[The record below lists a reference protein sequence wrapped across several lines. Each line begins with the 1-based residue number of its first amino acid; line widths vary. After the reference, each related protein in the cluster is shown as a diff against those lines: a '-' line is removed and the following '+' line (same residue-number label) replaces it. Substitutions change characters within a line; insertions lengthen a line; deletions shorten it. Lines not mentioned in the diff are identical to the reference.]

1 MMVCE
6 ISPWL
11 REANSVID
19 MLSSVLLTVASN
31 DSDDVI
37 VEDSSSGS
45 TTDVTLLGE
54 GSASMTELVSAPESD
69 EVSAADRVSELVTI
83 SDRSVGCARMLVGVV
98 KSDSITTELVPV
110 ISSTILELTTSSDAD
125 DAIETCSETTLD
137 GISVKDGRIETSVA
151 ISRVVSGSIEVSVWA
166 SPIEMIDGAV
176 VISARLL
183 EETDSVVCVRIL
195 VGVTNSDSMGTVLV
209 LALLRSIT
217 ELLASGKLGTFVCEE
232 RSSDTTLERISVAE
246 ERVGASV
253 TIWETVVC
261 VSDTGV
267 VNGKRSDV
275 SVRVLIGG
283 TSDSTAELSIT
294 TELKEELSWVAELE
308 PRSPSPVSRD
318 SGDTDADVIRSRI
331 LLDGKSVITGTNPV
345 TESEDSTVAEGIA
358 RTLVVKSD
366 IVSDETEVLDARS
379 ELNVMDGSSVVS
391 KVLGFEDSG
400 SRTELS
406 ITVEIKDE
414 ASWTTETLSTELV
427 AGISDASV
435 TKERMSSL
443 VIDGK
448 SLVESGTDVVSSVG
462 SALVMEGVEMT
473 DKSSELIVV
482 DGKLVVSSRML
493 ENAVSDSLVEVSTT
507 VGIRD
512 GLSGITKLV
521 ADNSSAVVTEIT
533 LSSPVIDGKLFV
545 RVDVGVVSSV
555 GSALVIRGV
564 ELIDKSSELIVID
577 GSPTV
582 SSRVLD
588 VTESISMI
596 ELSTTVGIN
605 DEASWATELVT
616 RTSGVVVA
624 EKTTSVLVID
634 CKSLVGANVDMTSR
648 VPSVLVTEGVGISD
662 GSSKLTVVEGNLVAS
677 STMPVDIGS
686 TATAGMAEMS
696 IAVGIPEEAP
706 STELMEAISGFNVTE
721 ERISSPVIDGKSLV
735 RTGPDVASTVKSVL
749 VVIGESSE
757 RSLKLDVTDN
767 SSPSTVLVGRG
778 SWPIAE
784 PSVTDVMIDDV
795 SCAMELASIMLVS
808 EITITGVTELESS
821 TLTLDGIS
829 VTEGNIEVVSR
840 VTPMSVVDDTEAWDW
855 ISLLV
860 VTSGISVG
868 CSRGS
873 VVTED
878 SLSSTE
884 LLTESWAESVG
895 VTGVKDSVWTA
906 DAESSGSE
914 SEVKEVMNVVGP
926 PRMSRVEVSMLV
938 RSSETVAVGRT
949 GISLEVT
956 TLL

>member
-1 MMVCE
+1 MVCE

-11 REANSVID
+11 REAISVID

-31 DSDDVI
+31 DPDDVI

-69 EVSAADRVSELVTI
+69 EVSAADRASELVII
-83 SDRSVGCARMLVGVV
+83 SDRSVGCARMLVGVA

-110 ISSTILELTTSSDAD
+110 TSSTILELTTSSDAD
-125 DAIETCSETTLD
+125 DAIETCSETTLE

-166 SPIEMIDGAV
+166 SPIEVIDGAV

-183 EETDSVVCVRIL
+183 EETGSVVCVRIL

-209 LALLRSIT
+209 LALSRSKT

-232 RSSDTTLERISVAE
+232 RSWDTTLERISVAE

-261 VSDTGV
+261 VPDTDV
-267 VNGKRSDV
+267 VDGKRSDV
-275 SVRVLIGG
+275 SVRVLIGE
-283 TSDSTAELSIT
+283 TSDSIAELSIT

-318 SGDTDADVIRSRI
+318 SGDTDADVIGSRI

-345 TESEDSTVAEGIA
+345 TESEDSPVAEGIA
-358 RTLVVKSD
+358 RTLFVKSET
-366 IVSDETEVLDARS
+366 VSDETEVSDARS

-391 KVLGFEDSG
+391 KVLGVEDSG

-435 TKERMSSL
+435 TEERISSL

-448 SLVESGTDVVSSVG
+448 SLVGSGTDVVSSVG

-473 DKSSELIVV
+473 DESSELIVV
-482 DGKLVVSSRML
+482 DGNLVVSSRML

-512 GLSGITKLV
+512 GLFGIAKLV
-521 ADNSSAVVTEIT
+521 ADNSSAVVTEAT

-545 RVDVGVVSSV
+545 GVDVGIVSSV

-564 ELIDKSSELIVID
+564 KLTDKSSELIVID
-577 GSPTV
+577 GNPTV

-616 RTSGVVVA
+616 RTSGAVVA
-624 EKTTSVLVID
+624 GKTTSVLVID
-634 CKSLVGANVDMTSR
+634 CKSLIGANVDMTSR

-677 STMPVDIGS
+677 STMLVGIGS
-686 TATAGMAEMS
+686 TAAAGVVEMS
-696 IAVGIPEEAP
+696 IAVGISEEVP
-706 STELMEAISGFNVTE
+706 STELMEAISGSNVTE
-721 ERISSPVIDGKSLV
+721 ERIPSLVVDGKSLV
-735 RTGPDVASTVKSVL
+735 RTGPDVASTVESVL

-757 RSLKLDVTDN
+757 RSLKLDVTDD
-767 SSPSTVLVGRG
+767 SSPSAVLVGRG
-778 SWPIAE
+778 SRPIAE
-784 PSVTDVMIDDV
+784 PSVTDVVIDDV
-795 SCAMELASIMLVS
+795 SCAMELASIVLVS
-808 EITITGVTELESS
+808 ETTVTGVTELESS

-840 VTPMSVVDDTEAWDW
+840 VSPMSVVDDTEAWDW
-855 ISLLV
+855 ISPLAV
-860 VTSGISVG
+860 ISGISVG

-906 DAESSGSE
+906 DAETSGSE

-938 RSSETVAVGRT
+938 RSSEAVAVGRT

>member
-482 DGKLVVSSRML
+482 DGNLVVSSRML

-808 EITITGVTELESS
+808 EITVTGVTELESS

-906 DAESSGSE
+906 DAETSGSE

>member
-1 MMVCE
+1 MVCE

-482 DGKLVVSSRML
+482 DGNLVVSSRML

-721 ERISSPVIDGKSLV
+721 ERISSLVIDGKSLV

>member
-1 MMVCE
+1 MVCE

-482 DGKLVVSSRML
+482 DGNLVVSSRML

>member
-110 ISSTILELTTSSDAD
+110 TSSTILELTTSSDAD

-366 IVSDETEVLDARS
+366 IVSDETEVLDARL

-482 DGKLVVSSRML
+482 DGNLVVSSRML

-634 CKSLVGANVDMTSR
+634 CKSLVGADVDMTSR

-906 DAESSGSE
+906 DAETSGSE